1 MTSQISYIVTNLV
14 EFQKAGLVTAFIS
27 TFVAILVYYLA
38 KIQSYKKLKKM
49 RLYPVLISAS
59 SNMLF
64 ALEPFIDND
73 KRENY
78 ESEIFFYL
86 IEDSLINYQKLI
98 SGEGIIAL
106 LNNRDKNELLRIENA
121 LLYFH
126 IKIKEISKKWS
137 IMHSYCVRYAMER
150 HLQEELTEDIINS
163 IRKMETDFEN
173 SFFEIINKKFHESFN
188 SIYSDREM
196 QYLELLKESATKL
209 RNVGIRGLKINESKP
224 S

>member
-1 MTSQISYIVTNLV
+1 MTFQISYIFTNLV

-27 TFVAILVYYLA
+27 AFVAILVYYLA
-38 KIQSYKKLKKM
+38 KIQSDKKLKKM

-59 SNMLF
+59 SSILL

-86 IEDSLINYQKLI
+86 IEDSLNNYQKLI

-106 LNNRDKNELLRIENA
+106 LNNRDKNELLKIENA

-126 IKIKEISKKWS
+126 IKIREISKKWS
-137 IMHSYCVRYAMER
+137 LMHSCCISYVMEI
-150 HLQEELTEDIINS
+150 HLKEELTEDIINS

-173 SFFEIINKKFHESFN
+173 SFFETVNKKFHENFK
-188 SIYSDREM
+188 SIYSDYEM
-196 QYLELLKESATKL
+196 QYLQLLKESAIKL
-209 RNVGIRGLKINESKP
+209 RDVGIRGLKINESKP